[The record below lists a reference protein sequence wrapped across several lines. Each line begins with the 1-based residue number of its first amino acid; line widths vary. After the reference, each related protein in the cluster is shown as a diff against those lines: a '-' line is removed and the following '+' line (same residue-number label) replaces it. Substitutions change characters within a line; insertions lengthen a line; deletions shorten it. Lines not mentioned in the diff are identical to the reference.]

1 MTQDPTPPAAPT
13 PTAAPPPPPPPASAA
28 TIAPSAPSAPAA
40 PTNEGNP
47 SIPSL
52 LDLTGRTAVVVGAGS
67 GLGQAS
73 AIGLADAGAHVV
85 AADLNAAGAEETVR
99 IIAERAQGGT
109 GSHADSEP
117 GSHSGQGPD
126 SDDVSSSGPATA
138 AVVDITDTDS
148 VTALV
153 AAFPYAEILV
163 ITPGAN
169 VRKRL
174 TATTDD
180 EFDRVIDINLK
191 GTYRLMRGFGAEM
204 AERGRGSI
212 VTFASFRAITVE
224 PGQGIYAAAKAGVVQ
239 LTKTLASEIG
249 PDGVR
254 VNAILPGPFDTPLT
268 QQIKADE
275 QWWDAYADKTALGR
289 WGRLHEIAGPVLFL
303 ASDASAYVTG
313 TSQLVDGGWMAHDGR
328 FTPRV

>member
-1 MTQDPTPPAAPT
+1 M
-13 PTAAPPPPPPPASAA
+13 
-28 TIAPSAPSAPAA
+28 
-40 PTNEGNP
+40 PTNADNP
-47 SIPSL
+47 SIPGL
-52 LDLTGRTAVVVGAGS
+52 FDLSGRTAVVVGAGS

-73 AIGLADAGAHVV
+73 ALGLADAGAHVV

-99 IIAERAQGGT
+99 LIAARAGGSGDGAT
-109 GSHADSEP
+109 SADDGAHGRHGRAEP
-117 GSHSGQGPD
+117 
-126 SDDVSSSGPATA
+126 AEA

-148 VTALV
+148 VNDLV
-153 AAFPYAEILV
+153 AAHPDAEILV
-163 ITPGAN
+163 VTPGAN

-174 TATTDD
+174 TTTTDD

-191 GTYRLMRGFGAEM
+191 GTYRLMRGFGAAM

-224 PGQGIYAAAKAGVVQ
+224 PGQGLYAAAKAGVVQ
-239 LTKTLASEIG
+239 LTKTLASELG

-275 QWWDAYADKTALGR
+275 RWWDAYADKTALGR

-303 ASDASAYVTG
+303 ASPASAYVTG
-313 TSQLVDGGWMAHDGR
+313 SSLLVDGGWMAHDGR
-328 FTPRV
+328 FTPEV

>member
-1 MTQDPTPPAAPT
+1 MSQVPQN
-13 PTAAPPPPPPPASAA
+13 SS
-28 TIAPSAPSAPAA
+28 PSNENSM
-40 PTNEGNP
+40 PTNENNP

-52 LDLTGRTAVVVGAGS
+52 FDLSGRTAVVVGAGS

-85 AADLNAAGAEETVR
+85 AADLNLDGAEDTVR
-99 IIAERAQGGT
+99 IITERQGDSGTTGKGGHSATSSPGAE
-109 GSHADSEP
+109 
-117 GSHSGQGPD
+117 
-126 SDDVSSSGPATA
+126 A
-138 AVVDITDTDS
+138 ARVDITDTES
-148 VTALV
+148 VNALV
-153 AAFPYAEILV
+153 AAHPDAQVLV

-174 TATTDD
+174 LSTTDE

-212 VTFASFRAITVE
+212 VTYSSFRALAIE

-239 LTKTLASEIG
+239 LTKTLASELG
-249 PDGVR
+249 PQGVR

-275 QWWDAYADKTALGR
+275 EWWTAYAEKTALGR
-289 WGRLHEIAGPVLFL
+289 WGNLHEIAGPVLFL
-303 ASDASAYVTG
+303 ASDASTYVTG
-313 TSQLVDGGWMAHDGR
+313 HSQLVDGGWMAQDGR
-328 FTPRV
+328 FSPRL

>member
-1 MTQDPTPPAAPT
+1 M
-13 PTAAPPPPPPPASAA
+13 
-28 TIAPSAPSAPAA
+28 
-40 PTNEGNP
+40 PTNENTP

-52 LDLTGRTAVVVGAGS
+52 FDLSGRTAVVVGAGS

-85 AADLNAAGAEETVR
+85 VADLNVDGAEETVR
-99 IIAERAQGGT
+99 IITERRGSAGTSTVDDASTSGT
-109 GSHADSEP
+109 GS
-117 GSHSGQGPD
+117 GGKGPD
-126 SDDVSSSGPATA
+126 AGSKGGHSTASSPGAEA
-138 AVVDITDTDS
+138 ARVDITDTES
-148 VTALV
+148 VKALV
-153 AAFPYAEILV
+153 AAHPEAQVLV

-174 TATTDD
+174 LSTTDE

-212 VTFASFRAITVE
+212 VTYSSFRALAIE
-224 PGQGIYAAAKAGVVQ
+224 PGQGLYAAAKAGVVQ
-239 LTKTLASEIG
+239 LTKTLASELG
-249 PDGVR
+249 PQGVR

-275 QWWDAYADKTALGR
+275 EWWTAYAEKTALGR
-289 WGRLHEIAGPVLFL
+289 WGHLHEIAGPVLFL
-303 ASDASAYVTG
+303 ASDASTYVTG
-313 TSQLVDGGWMAHDGR
+313 HSQIVDGGWMAQDGR
-328 FTPRV
+328 FSPRL

>member
-1 MTQDPTPPAAPT
+1 MTQDPTEPT
-13 PTAAPPPPPPPASAA
+13 PTAAPAPPPPPASAA
-28 TIAPSAPSAPAA
+28 TTAPSAPSAQAV
-40 PTNEGNP
+40 PTNEGSP

-67 GLGQAS
+67 GLGQAA
-73 AIGLADAGAHVV
+73 AIGLADAGAHVI
-85 AADLNAAGAEETVR
+85 AADLDAAGAEETVR
-99 IIAERAQGGT
+99 IITERAQGGT
-109 GSHADSEP
+109 GSHAEP
-117 GSHSGQGPD
+117 ENGTGAHSGQGPD
-126 SDDVSSSGPATA
+126 SDVVSSFGPATA

-153 AAFPYAEILV
+153 SAFPDAEILV
-163 ITPGAN
+163 VTPGTN

-174 TATTDD
+174 TTTTDD

-239 LTKTLASEIG
+239 LTKTLASELG

-303 ASDASAYVTG
+303 ASDASSYVTG

>member
-1 MTQDPTPPAAPT
+1 M
-13 PTAAPPPPPPPASAA
+13 
-28 TIAPSAPSAPAA
+28 
-40 PTNEGNP
+40 PTNEGSL

-52 LDLTGRTAVVVGAGS
+52 FDLTGRTAVVVGAGS

-73 AIGLADAGAHVV
+73 AIGLADAGAHVI

-99 IIAERAQGGT
+99 IITERARGGT
-109 GSHADSEP
+109 GSHAEP
-117 GSHSGQGPD
+117 EAGAESRSGQGPD
-126 SDDVSSSGPATA
+126 SDVVSSPVPATA

-153 AAFPYAEILV
+153 SAFPDAEILV
-163 ITPGAN
+163 VTPGAN

-174 TATTDD
+174 TTTTDD

-239 LTKTLASEIG
+239 LTKTLASELG

-303 ASDASAYVTG
+303 ASDASSYVTG

>member
-1 MTQDPTPPAAPT
+1 MSQVPQNSSQSTQN
-13 PTAAPPPPPPPASAA
+13 SM
-28 TIAPSAPSAPAA
+28 
-40 PTNEGNP
+40 PTNEHNP

-52 LDLTGRTAVVVGAGS
+52 FDLSGRTAVVVGAGS

-85 AADLNAAGAEETVR
+85 VADLNLDGAEETVR
-99 IIAERAQGGT
+99 IIAERQGKPGGT
-109 GSHADSEP
+109 GITGSTGGTGKGGHSATSSP
-117 GSHSGQGPD
+117 G
-126 SDDVSSSGPATA
+126 AEA
-138 AVVDITDTDS
+138 ARVDITDTES
-148 VTALV
+148 VNALV
-153 AAFPYAEILV
+153 AAHPEAQVLV

-174 TATTDD
+174 LSTTDE

-212 VTFASFRAITVE
+212 VTYSSFRALAVE

-239 LTKTLASEIG
+239 LTKTLASELG
-249 PDGVR
+249 PQGVR

-268 QQIKADE
+268 QQIKADDE
-275 QWWDAYADKTALGR
+275 WWSAYAEKTALGR
-289 WGRLHEIAGPVLFL
+289 WGNLHEIAGPVLFL
-303 ASDASAYVTG
+303 ASDASTYVTG
-313 TSQLVDGGWMAHDGR
+313 HSQLVDGGWMAQDGR
-328 FTPRV
+328 FSPRL

>member
-1 MTQDPTPPAAPT
+1 M
-13 PTAAPPPPPPPASAA
+13 
-28 TIAPSAPSAPAA
+28 
-40 PTNEGNP
+40 PTNADNP
-47 SIPSL
+47 SIPGL
-52 LDLTGRTAVVVGAGS
+52 FDLSGRTAVVVGAGS

-73 AIGLADAGAHVV
+73 ALGLADAGAHVV

-99 IIAERAQGGT
+99 LIAARAGGSGDGAT
-109 GSHADSEP
+109 SADDGAHGRHGRAEP
-117 GSHSGQGPD
+117 
-126 SDDVSSSGPATA
+126 AEA

-148 VTALV
+148 VNDLV
-153 AAFPYAEILV
+153 AAHPDAEILV
-163 ITPGAN
+163 VTPGAN

-174 TATTDD
+174 TTTTDD

-191 GTYRLMRGFGAEM
+191 GTYRLMRGFGAAM

-224 PGQGIYAAAKAGVVQ
+224 PGQGLYAAAKAGVVQ
-239 LTKTLASEIG
+239 LTKTLASELG

-275 QWWDAYADKTALGR
+275 RWWDAYADKTALGR

-303 ASDASAYVTG
+303 ASRASAYVTG
-313 TSQLVDGGWMAHDGR
+313 SSLLVDGGWMAHDGR
-328 FTPRV
+328 FTPEV

>member
-1 MTQDPTPPAAPT
+1 MSQVPQNSTSTKQTT
-13 PTAAPPPPPPPASAA
+13 M
-28 TIAPSAPSAPAA
+28 
-40 PTNEGNP
+40 PTNENNP

-52 LDLTGRTAVVVGAGS
+52 FDLSGRTAVVVGAGS

-85 AADLNAAGAEETVR
+85 AADLDLDGSAETVR
-99 IIAERAQGGT
+99 IIAERQGADGGAGAHSRGADAHGVGEGGAGAERT
-109 GSHADSEP
+109 GGARGKGGHSAASPP
-117 GSHSGQGPD
+117 G
-126 SDDVSSSGPATA
+126 A
-138 AVVDITDTDS
+138 AAAHVDITDSSS
-148 VTALV
+148 VDALV
-153 AAFPYAEILV
+153 AAHPDAQVLV

-174 TATTDD
+174 LSTTDE

-212 VTFASFRAITVE
+212 VTYSSFRALAIE
-224 PGQGIYAAAKAGVVQ
+224 PGQGLYAAAKAGVVQ
-239 LTKTLASEIG
+239 LTKTLASELG
-249 PDGVR
+249 PQGVR

-275 QWWDAYADKTALGR
+275 EWWSAYAQKTALGR
-289 WGRLHEIAGPVLFL
+289 WGQLHEIAGPVLFL
-303 ASDASAYVTG
+303 ASDASTYVTG
-313 TSQLVDGGWMAHDGR
+313 HSQLVDGGWMAQDGR
-328 FTPRV
+328 FSPQL

>member
-1 MTQDPTPPAAPT
+1 MSQVPQNSSQSTQN
-13 PTAAPPPPPPPASAA
+13 SV
-28 TIAPSAPSAPAA
+28 
-40 PTNEGNP
+40 PTNENNP

-52 LDLTGRTAVVVGAGS
+52 FDLSGRTAVVVGAGS

-85 AADLNAAGAEETVR
+85 VADLNLDGAEETVR
-99 IIAERAQGGT
+99 IITERQGDPGGT
-109 GSHADSEP
+109 GSTASRGRGGHSATSSP
-117 GSHSGQGPD
+117 G
-126 SDDVSSSGPATA
+126 AEA
-138 AVVDITDTDS
+138 ARVDITDTES
-148 VTALV
+148 VNALV
-153 AAFPYAEILV
+153 AAHPEAQVLV

-174 TATTDD
+174 LSTTDE

-212 VTFASFRAITVE
+212 VTYSSFRALAIE

-239 LTKTLASEIG
+239 LTKTLASELG
-249 PDGVR
+249 PQGVR

-268 QQIKADE
+268 QQIKADDE
-275 QWWDAYADKTALGR
+275 WWTAYAEKTALGR
-289 WGRLHEIAGPVLFL
+289 WGHLHEIAGPVLFL
-303 ASDASAYVTG
+303 ASDASTYVTG
-313 TSQLVDGGWMAHDGR
+313 HSQLVDGGWMAQDGR
-328 FTPRV
+328 FSPRL

>member
-1 MTQDPTPPAAPT
+1 MSQVPQNSTSTKPN
-13 PTAAPPPPPPPASAA
+13 SM
-28 TIAPSAPSAPAA
+28 
-40 PTNEGNP
+40 PTNENNP

-52 LDLTGRTAVVVGAGS
+52 FDLSGRTAVVVGAGS

-85 AADLNAAGAEETVR
+85 VADLNVDGAEETVR
-99 IIAERAQGGT
+99 IIAERRGAGKGVSTGGK
-109 GSHADSEP
+109 
-117 GSHSGQGPD
+117 GPD
-126 SDDVSSSGPATA
+126 SVGKGGHSAASSPGAEA
-138 AVVDITDTDS
+138 ARIDITDTDS
-148 VTALV
+148 VNALV
-153 AAFPYAEILV
+153 AAHPEAQVLV

-174 TATTDD
+174 LSTTDE

-212 VTFASFRAITVE
+212 VTYSSFRALAIE
-224 PGQGIYAAAKAGVVQ
+224 PGQGLYAAAKAGVVQ
-239 LTKTLASEIG
+239 LTKTLASELG
-249 PDGVR
+249 PQGVR

-275 QWWDAYADKTALGR
+275 EWWTAYAEKTALGR
-289 WGRLHEIAGPVLFL
+289 WGHLHEIAGPVLFL
-303 ASDASAYVTG
+303 ASDASTYITG
-313 TSQLVDGGWMAHDGR
+313 HSQIVDGGWMAQDGR
-328 FTPRV
+328 FSPRL

>member
-1 MTQDPTPPAAPT
+1 MSQVPQNST
-13 PTAAPPPPPPPASAA
+13 PTSQH
-28 TIAPSAPSAPAA
+28 SM
-40 PTNEGNP
+40 PTNENNP

-52 LDLTGRTAVVVGAGS
+52 FDLSGRTAVVVGAGS

-85 AADLNAAGAEETVR
+85 VADLNHEGAEETVR
-99 IIAERAQGGT
+99 IITERQGSEQSGGKGGHSATSSPGAE
-109 GSHADSEP
+109 
-117 GSHSGQGPD
+117 
-126 SDDVSSSGPATA
+126 TA
-138 AVVDITDTDS
+138 RVDITDTES
-148 VTALV
+148 VNALV
-153 AAFPYAEILV
+153 AAHPDAQVLV

-174 TATTDD
+174 LSTTDE

-212 VTFASFRAITVE
+212 VTYSSFRALAIE

-239 LTKTLASEIG
+239 LTKTLASELG
-249 PDGVR
+249 PQGVR

-275 QWWDAYADKTALGR
+275 EWWTAYAEKTALGR
-289 WGRLHEIAGPVLFL
+289 WGNLHEIAGPVLFL
-303 ASDASAYVTG
+303 ASDASTYVTG
-313 TSQLVDGGWMAHDGR
+313 HSQLVDGGWMAQDGR
-328 FTPRV
+328 FSPRL